1 MSNKAFESSDTLVES
16 QIGAERLNLF
26 EAFGGMFFC
35 TLHSD
40 IFIIIKIEKLA
51 QEYK

>member
-1 MSNKAFESSDTLVES
+1 MTKKTFESSDTLVES
-16 QIGAERLNLF
+16 QMDAERLNLF

-40 IFIIIKIEKLA
+40 IFIIIKIEKLT